1 MNAQTTRIF
10 GPARIVALVLIA
22 LAAAALGYL
31 RFAPGKSAVSV
42 PAGAKAGQLT
52 LTPCH
57 YSTERGRYAADCGTL
72 VVPEN
77 RMAPRSRL
85 IALPV
90 IRIRARTAH
99 PAEPIFR
106 LEGGPGITNMQFG
119 KASRLADRHDVV
131 LVGYRGV
138 DGSVRLD
145 CPEVSSAMKRS
156 GDLLSEKSMRART
169 DAFRHCAK
177 RLQRDG
183 VDLAGYTL
191 PQRVDD
197 LEAARRAL
205 GYQRIDLVSE
215 SAGTRTAMIY
225 TWRYPNSIRRSVLI
239 GANPPGHFLWDPRTT
254 DEQIRR
260 YAAVCAQDA
269 GCRKRTDDLAASMR
283 HTATHLTS
291 HWWFLPINKGNVRIA
306 SFWGLMHSTS
316 EAAPISG
323 PMTID
328 AWLSAATGDSSG
340 FWFQSLLAELAFPEA
355 QVWGDVAAAS
365 RADAHAAQRYFSTPR
380 PDSILSN
387 AGTEFLW
394 AGGRLL
400 DAWPANASENQYTN
414 VPTSRVETLVIG
426 GALDFATPPQVA
438 TTELLPHL
446 PNGHQVVL
454 PGLGHTTD
462 FWSYEP
468 EASTR
473 LLNAF
478 LDGGTVDTSGYR
490 PAKVDFTPDV
500 TQTALGTGI
509 GATMIGLAALV
520 VLSLLWMPYRV
531 HRRGGFGRKARVL
544 LRLLY
549 PLVLGLGGWFLGVL
563 IVMTA
568 MPSVPL
574 DDALLAVLSVG
585 VPIGLCIYWAW
596 VRRDWSAN
604 TKIAGLVAAA
614 VGALDGAWLG
624 FHATTGVLA
633 LVTVIVGA
641 AAGANLTLILF
652 DIGRERRAARL
663 SVPSD
668 HPSRMETSMST
679 KRTTHLAARMGHWSA
694 THWKTAVFGWLG
706 FVVVAAA
713 LGMMIGQK
721 TTSMQSTNVGESH
734 RADRIL
740 EQAGFTQSD
749 PLTEIV
755 VVQNENA
762 TVRDASFRSTVADVV
777 RAVTPFAT
785 IQNIRSPL
793 DPANAAQ
800 ISADGHTALVE
811 WDMKG
816 GESAAAKNIDAL
828 TRTTASVAKTH
839 PGFFVGEAGTVS
851 SSKAIAAMFGKQLAQ
866 AGERSIPLTLLV
878 LLLVFGGLVAASIPL
893 LLALSSVIA
902 TTGLIAPISHLIAL
916 DGNVTAVILLVGL
929 AVGVDYTLFYLKRE
943 REERAAGRTAGAALE
958 AAAATSGRSVLIS
971 GLTVIVAMAGMLFTR
986 DQTFMGFGIATIL
999 VVAVAMIGSLT
1010 VLPALLAKFGD
1021 RVEKGRIPL
1030 LGRLRRPSGDSR
1042 VWAKLLTPA
1051 LRRPVL
1057 ATVLAGGVL
1066 VVLALP
1072 VFRLHTAASGF
1083 DSIPRSTPTVETIK
1097 HLEAAFP
1104 GSANPAVVAVRAD
1117 TDSAAFTTAVAD
1129 LRAAAVASGQ
1139 LHEPMTVDVNGAHNA
1154 ARIVMPLNGNGVDKT
1169 SATALQTL
1177 RNRLLPTTLGKV
1189 PNVTYAVTGRTAAS
1203 YDANQTM
1210 KSSAPLVFGFVLVF
1224 AFLLLLVSFRSVVI
1238 AAKAILL
1245 NLLSVGAAYGLVI
1258 VVFQF
1263 GWGANL
1269 LDFNRTGGIVQ
1280 WLPLFMFVILFGLS
1294 MDYHVFIISRMREAH
1309 DRGLSTKDAVEHGIK
1324 TTAGVVTSAAVV
1336 MVGAFAIFATL
1347 PILDM
1352 KEMGV
1357 GLAAAVLID
1366 ATIVRAVLLPAS
1378 MKLLGDWNWYL
1389 PRWLN
1394 WLPKLEKAK
1403 QAAPE
1408 PAQPEPSLALS
1419 GSR

>member
-1 MNAQTTRIF
+1 MDTQTTRIF
-10 GPARIVALVLIA
+10 RPARIVALVLIT
-22 LAAAALGYL
+22 LAALALGYL
-31 RFAPGKSAVSV
+31 HFAPGKSALSV
-42 PAGAKAGQLT
+42 PAGAKAGDLT
-52 LTPCH
+52 LKPCR
-57 YSTERGRYAADCGTL
+57 YGTESGRYAADCGTL

-77 RMAPRSRL
+77 RAATQSRL

-90 IRIRARTAH
+90 IRIRAGSAH

-106 LEGGPGITNMQFG
+106 LEGGPGITNMRFG
-119 KASRLADRHDVV
+119 KASQLADRHDVV

-145 CPEVSSAMKRS
+145 CPEVGSAMKRS
-156 GDLLSEKSMRART
+156 GDLLGERSMRARAE
-169 DAFRHCAK
+169 AFRQCAK

-205 GYQRIDLVSE
+205 GYQRVDLLSE

-225 TWRYPNSIRRSVLI
+225 SWRYPNSIQRSVMI

-254 DEQIRR
+254 DEQIHR
-260 YAAVCAQDA
+260 YASVCAQDA
-269 GCRKRTDDLAASMR
+269 SCRKRTDDLAASME
-283 HTATHLTS
+283 HTAAHPPS
-291 HWWFLPINKGNVRIA
+291 HWWFLPINQGNVRIA
-306 SFWGLMHSTS
+306 SFWGLMHATS
-316 EAAPISG
+316 AAEPISA
-323 PMTID
+323 PMTLGS
-328 AWLSAATGDSSG
+328 WLSAAKGDASG
-340 FWFQSLLAELAFPEA
+340 FWFQSLLAEVAFPEA
-355 QVWGDVAAAS
+355 QIWGDVAAVS
-365 RADAHAAQRYFSTPR
+365 RADAHAARHYFSAGR
-380 PDSILSN
+380 DNSILGN

-394 AGGRLL
+394 TGGRLL
-400 DAWPANASENQYTN
+400 GAWPGNASEDQYTR
-414 VPTSRVETLVIG
+414 VQTSQVRTLLISG
-426 GALDFATPPQVA
+426 ELDFATPPELA
-438 TTELLPHL
+438 TKELLPHL

-454 PGLGHTTD
+454 PGIGHTDD
-462 FWSYEP
+462 FWSYQP
-468 EASTR
+468 EARSR
-473 LLNAF
+473 MLNAF
-478 LDGGTVDTSGYR
+478 FDSGTVDESRYR
-490 PAKVDFTPDV
+490 PEKVDFTPDV

-520 VLSLLWMPYRV
+520 VLTLLWMPYRV
-531 HRRGGFGRKARVL
+531 HRRGGFGRKAGVL

-549 PLVLGLGGWFLGVL
+549 PLVLGLGGWFVGAI
-563 IVMTA
+563 IVMTS

-574 DDALLAVLSVG
+574 DNALLAVLCVG
-585 VPIGLCIYWAW
+585 IPIGLGIYWAW

-624 FHATTGVLA
+624 FQATTGLLA
-633 LVTVIVGA
+633 LVTAIVGA
-641 AAGANLTLILF
+641 AAGANLALILL
-652 DIGRERRAARL
+652 DVCREHRARRPVL
-663 SVPSD
+663 TD
-668 HPSRMETSMST
+668 HPSRTETSMST
-679 KRTTHLAARMGHWSA
+679 KRTSHLAARMGHWSA
-694 THWKTAVFGWLG
+694 THWKTAVFGWLA
-706 FVVVAAA
+706 FVVAATA
-713 LGMMIGQK
+713 IGMLVGQK

-740 EQAGFTQSD
+740 QQAGFTQSD

-755 VVQNENA
+755 VVQSQSA
-762 TVRDASFRSTVADVV
+762 TVRDASFRSTVDDVV

-785 IQNIRSPL
+785 IHNIRSPF
-793 DPANAAQ
+793 DRANAGQ

-816 GESAAAKNIDAL
+816 GEQAAAKNIDAL
-828 TRTTASVAKTH
+828 TRTTASVAKAH

-851 SSKAIAAMFGKQLAQ
+851 SSKAISAMFGKQLAQ

-902 TTGLIAPISHLIAL
+902 TTGLIAPISHLIAV

-943 REERAAGRTAGAALE
+943 REERAAGRAARAALE

-986 DQTFMGFGIATIL
+986 DQTFMGFGIATML

-1021 RVEKGRIPL
+1021 RVEKGRIPV
-1030 LGRLRRPSGDSR
+1030 LGRLRRPGGNSR

-1051 LRRPVL
+1051 LRHPVVSTL
-1057 ATVLAGGVL
+1057 VAGGVL

-1072 VFRLHTAASGF
+1072 VFSLHTADSGL

-1104 GSANPAVVAVRAD
+1104 GTANPAVVAVRAD
-1117 TDSAAFTTAVAD
+1117 TESAVFTRAVAA
-1129 LRAAAVASGQ
+1129 LRTEALASGQ
-1139 LHEPMTVDVNGAHNA
+1139 LHEPMSVEVNGEHNA
-1154 ARIVMPLNGNGVDKT
+1154 ARIVMPLNGNGVDRT
-1169 SATALQTL
+1169 STTALQTL
-1177 RNRLLPTTLGKV
+1177 RDKLLPTTLGKV
-1189 PNVTYAVTGRTAAS
+1189 PNASYAVTGRTAAS
-1203 YDANQTM
+1203 YDANETM

-1224 AFLLLLVSFRSVVI
+1224 AFVLLLLSFRSVVI

-1245 NLLSVGAAYGLVI
+1245 NLLSVGAAYGVVI
-1258 VVFQF
+1258 AVFQF
-1263 GWGANL
+1263 GWGADL
-1269 LDFNRTGGIVQ
+1269 LDFTVTGGIVQ

-1294 MDYHVFIISRMREAH
+1294 MDYHVFIISRIREAY
-1309 DRGLSTKDAVEHGIK
+1309 DRGLNTQDAIEHGIK

-1366 ATIVRAVLLPAS
+1366 ATIVRAVLLPAT

-1389 PRWLN
+1389 PRWLT
-1394 WLPKLEKAK
+1394 WLPKLGKAK
-1403 QAAPE
+1403 EAAPE
-1408 PAQPEPSLALS
+1408 PAPHETSLALS